1 MASNAKTHSHHHI
14 LPLRVYLGVFAGLL
28 VLTAVT
34 VAVSFM
40 HFGAFN
46 LVVAMF
52 IAAIKA
58 SLVAMFFMHLKY
70 DNKLYLAVFLIAIA
84 FLAVFIIFTMFDT
97 MERDQ
102 IYIEKGG
109 PIHKKAVMY
118 DKAAIDTTGVIP
130 GDSIGVPPDETPVD
144 DPGD

>member
-1 MASNAKTHSHHHI
+1 MASKAKSHSHHHI

-34 VAVSFM
+34 VAVSFI

-52 IAAIKA
+52 VAAVKA

-70 DNKLYLAVFLIAIA
+70 DNKLYLVVFLIAIA

-97 MERDQ
+97 MERDR
-102 IYIEKGG
+102 IYIEKAG
-109 PIHKKAVMY
+109 PIQKEAGIY
-118 DKAAIDTTGVIP
+118 DRVVDDTTGVVES
-130 GDSIGVPPDETPVD
+130 DSAAYVPADSAAGET
-144 DPGD
+144 GN

>member
-1 MASNAKTHSHHHI
+1 MSETI
-14 LPLRVYLGVFAGLL
+14 GLEVGQSSGDIGRSQVNRTL
-28 VLTAVT
+28 IEYT
-34 VAVSFM
+34 F
-40 HFGAFN
+40 
-46 LVVAMF
+46 
-52 IAAIKA
+52 
-58 SLVAMFFMHLKY
+58 
-70 DNKLYLAVFLIAIA
+70 IAIA
-84 FLAVFIIFTMFDT
+84 FLAVFVIFTMFDT